1 LSWWGA
7 TQDVGSSFLNGV
19 GEAMFGHIR
28 PVSAILLILG
38 FIYSVAAMAFT
49 ARSAASPLAIEI
61 MRTIGHVVGFGRSWY
76 IVLLVPIT
84 IVLGIMRTRMAA
96 SLGILFAY
104 CVIMHLTWLAS
115 GPLSPVIIL
124 GQIFAPIQFVVALA
138 LQVPLYWLV
147 RLASVRGNVQ
157 AFRESL

>member
-1 LSWWGA
+1 LRQTDRGMS
-7 TQDVGSSFLNGV
+7 Q
-19 GEAMFGHIR
+19 HI
-28 PVSAILLILG
+28 PPKSAILLLLG
-38 FIYSVAAMAFT
+38 LIYSVVAMAFT
-49 ARSAASPLAIEI
+49 ARWSASPLAIEI
-61 MRTIGHVVGFGRSWY
+61 IRTISRVFVVGRSWY

-104 CVIMHLTWLAS
+104 CVIMHLTLLAS
-115 GPLSPVIIL
+115 GPLSPVLIL

-138 LQVPLYWLV
+138 VQVPLYWLV

>member
-1 LSWWGA
+1 LRQTDRG
-7 TQDVGSSFLNGV
+7 
-19 GEAMFGHIR
+19 MFQHI
-28 PVSAILLILG
+28 PPKSAILLLLG
-38 FIYSVAAMAFT
+38 FIYSVVTMAFT

-61 MRTIGHVVGFGRSWY
+61 IRTISRVFVVGRSWY

-84 IVLGIMRTRMAA
+84 IVLGILRTRMAA

-138 LQVPLYWLV
+138 VQVPLYWLV
-147 RLASVRGNVQ
+147 RLASVRGNIQ